1 MHSLCTL
8 FSNPNNDFD
17 MQLYENPSHSEY
29 SEQVVIHKNEVDSSW
44 QNKNTSLATIGMRRK
59 GIAIAYIPKRSV
71 NYVQYSSTYYL
82 VNKDNEVI
90 FELNTE
96 YKETHF
102 EYYNNRIYRTIKGFY
117 IIEYNGLE
125 IRNRVGRDDQ
135 EFDYTGVEVLDENGD
150 KVPSWDKNEIG
161 IDKECN
167 YMGYGIFE
175 FENTFYNSESLEK
188 LFSIPSKFHIDTI
201 FENAFA
207 QLSVNQSFEFA
218 VIVKDKNIIEQSLF
232 TDLENIKDKYE
243 KAERLFL
250 KKMHYSHQK
259 TENLENS
266 ANHYIDKYGYELCAN
281 GSLFR
286 PYGEEIFVSKKN
298 YIESYGNFEKI
309 NSIDSADISILNAIK
324 TNLQTY
330 QNTHKRR
337 ILFRLD
343 KNINIYIYQDVYILT
358 AYTRK
363 GKLYSFFNTDGH
375 KISRKLYIEGFTQLS
390 LILTSN
396 LYESSNNMVSFEKI
410 TDINNMIFLAKDI
423 NYEQYIVRF
432 EKGTLIESALSIKEE
447 LKEYHMTLEKGYIKF
462 RKSNVNT
469 KCKVDDTKYFDY
481 DMNPL
486 KVNYINCHIKTEINN
501 YLYSLKEKF
510 ISSYGGCF
518 SGYNGELIFYPNKP
532 KLTWINGV
540 PTLPFPKSYESCNAR
555 IDILN
560 SNRENDVASI
570 EKIKTYLTEEGI
582 FYLYK
587 FVCKPHGYCDRFGN
601 LYYKFNP
608 YTVKF

>member
-1 MHSLCTL
+1 
-8 FSNPNNDFD
+8 

-59 GIAIAYIPKRSV
+59 GIAIAFIPKRSV

-102 EYYNNRIYRTIKGFY
+102 EYYNNRIYRTIKGYY

-309 NSIDSADISILNAIK
+309 NSIDRADISILNAIK

-469 KCKVDDTKYFDY
+469 KCKVDDTKYFD
-481 DMNPL
+481 
-486 KVNYINCHIKTEINN
+486 
-501 YLYSLKEKF
+501 S
-510 ISSYGGCF
+510 
-518 SGYNGELIFYPNKP
+518 
-532 KLTWINGV
+532 
-540 PTLPFPKSYESCNAR
+540 
-555 IDILN
+555 
-560 SNRENDVASI
+560 
-570 EKIKTYLTEEGI
+570 
-582 FYLYK
+582 
-587 FVCKPHGYCDRFGN
+587 
-601 LYYKFNP
+601 
-608 YTVKF
+608 